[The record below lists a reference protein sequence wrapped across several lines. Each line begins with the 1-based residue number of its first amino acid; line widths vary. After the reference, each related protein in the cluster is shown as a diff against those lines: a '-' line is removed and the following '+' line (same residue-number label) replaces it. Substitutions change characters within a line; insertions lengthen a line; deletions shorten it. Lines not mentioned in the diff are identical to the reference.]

1 MNTLLLRLV
10 GPMQA
15 WGIQSNFKER
25 DTGLEPSKS
34 GVVGLLC
41 AALGREREARIDDL
55 AQLRMGVRVDRE
67 GTRWKDFHTAGR
79 GKGGYLRA
87 SGGKEKEDAIL
98 STRWYLADAAFLVG
112 LENADV
118 KLLEELWAALRN
130 PHWPLG
136 LGRKAFVPSAPVYLK
151 NGLQHG
157 QALEDALATFPWLG
171 REHDRAHIPE
181 LRVVMDKDDGDLV
194 RPDYPLSFALFDR
207 RFSPRR
213 VRMSRIAIPPERL
226 EDC

>member
-41 AALGREREARIDDL
+41 AALGRERDAPIDDL
-55 AQLRMGVRVDRE
+55 AQLRMGVRVERE
-67 GTRWKDFHTAGR
+67 GSRWKDFHTAGVE
-79 GKGGYLRA
+79 GYLRA
-87 SGGKEKEDAIL
+87 SGGKEKDTVTL

-112 LENADV
+112 FEN
-118 KLLEELWAALRN
+118 EEMSELNELQAALRN
-130 PHWPLG
+130 PHWSLC

-151 NGLQHG
+151 NGLQRE
-157 QALEDALATFPWLG
+157 QTLEDALRTFPWLG
-171 REHDRAHIPE
+171 RERDRAGTPQ
-181 LRVVMDKDDGDLV
+181 LRGVIDDDKEGNIV

-207 RFSPRR
+207 RFAPRR
-213 VRMSRIAIPPERL
+213 VRMYSIDTPLERL